1 MFRSILIAVISVLKL
16 SGCSPSN
23 PVNRNAPGGPRCYSC
38 PSVEEPYLCNVTTQC
53 GHDEQCYTDEYSTN
67 GGTNIF
73 SVGCRRISEC
83 YTAIV
88 QRSVSS
94 KRDVKPLKC
103 VECCHGNLCNRGGCS
118 AGLGKSNVCYNCRF
132 IKDPRRCQHE
142 TICQGDEHCFI
153 EKVLTQ
159 IYDIKYIQGCVENAE
174 CQRLRQFG
182 LPVGKRDKTISTMC
196 ASCCYGDRCNDEC
209 FLNGTLV
216 TTRPLVTTDTF
227 VVDTTGGASYTSIL
241 MNIDTTRLASTS
253 SPSATT
259 DTETTIA
266 SSSAIPLMN
275 TDRTF
280 VHETSLESS
289 SSPSTITD
297 TTIVSSPTS
306 SLMSID
312 STPVDTARGTPS
324 ISPSIS
330 TGGPVLYTASGT
342 PYISPSVST
351 AAPVLYTARATS
363 SISSLM
369 TTDATVV
376 DTKIQPSSS
385 NPPRISTVFLD
396 SSEAPPASPSMNT
409 DTTTTNGVQSSLL
422 ATSTFHELS
431 TIRHGVTAS
440 PSTSTTP
447 PMSTHGTSPGKYL
460 STSPTPYISPSMSTA
475 APVLYTARATSSIS
489 PLMTTDA
496 TVVDTKIQPSSSN
509 PPRIS
514 TVFLDSSEAP
524 PASPSMNTDTATA
537 NGVQSSLLATS
548 TFHELSTIRHGV
560 TASPSTSTTPSM
572 STHGTSPGKE
582 MTTICHADCD
592 GLSGC
597 ILPKIQTCSGATPYC
612 FTQVDNADSGA
623 FNIKKRCADR
633 TTCNTKWW
641 HQTSDD
647 DRCVDYKQGNMNTFS
662 CFYCCTTDKCNL
674 DNIQPSSLFKG
685 DD

>member
-259 DTETTIA
+259 DT
-266 SSSAIPLMN
+266 
-275 TDRTF
+275 
-280 VHETSLESS
+280 
-289 SSPSTITD
+289 
-297 TTIVSSPTS
+297 
-306 SLMSID
+306 
-312 STPVDTARGTPS
+312 
-324 ISPSIS
+324 
-330 TGGPVLYTASGT
+330 
-342 PYISPSVST
+342 
-351 AAPVLYTARATS
+351 
-363 SISSLM
+363 
-369 TTDATVV
+369 
-376 DTKIQPSSS
+376 
-385 NPPRISTVFLD
+385 
-396 SSEAPPASPSMNT
+396 
-409 DTTTTNGVQSSLL
+409 
-422 ATSTFHELS
+422 
-431 TIRHGVTAS
+431 
-440 PSTSTTP
+440 
-447 PMSTHGTSPGKYL
+447 
-460 STSPTPYISPSMSTA
+460 
-475 APVLYTARATSSIS
+475 
-489 PLMTTDA
+489 
-496 TVVDTKIQPSSSN
+496 
-509 PPRIS
+509 
-514 TVFLDSSEAP
+514 
-524 PASPSMNTDTATA
+524 
-537 NGVQSSLLATS
+537 
-548 TFHELSTIRHGV
+548 
-560 TASPSTSTTPSM
+560 
-572 STHGTSPGKE
+572 GTSPGKE

>member
-209 FLNGTLV
+209 FLN
-216 TTRPLVTTDTF
+216 
-227 VVDTTGGASYTSIL
+227 
-241 MNIDTTRLASTS
+241 
-253 SPSATT
+253 
-259 DTETTIA
+259 
-266 SSSAIPLMN
+266 
-275 TDRTF
+275 
-280 VHETSLESS
+280 
-289 SSPSTITD
+289 
-297 TTIVSSPTS
+297 
-306 SLMSID
+306 
-312 STPVDTARGTPS
+312 
-324 ISPSIS
+324 
-330 TGGPVLYTASGT
+330 
-342 PYISPSVST
+342 
-351 AAPVLYTARATS
+351 
-363 SISSLM
+363 
-369 TTDATVV
+369 
-376 DTKIQPSSS
+376 
-385 NPPRISTVFLD
+385 
-396 SSEAPPASPSMNT
+396 
-409 DTTTTNGVQSSLL
+409 
-422 ATSTFHELS
+422 
-431 TIRHGVTAS
+431 
-440 PSTSTTP
+440 
-447 PMSTHGTSPGKYL
+447 GTSPGKYL